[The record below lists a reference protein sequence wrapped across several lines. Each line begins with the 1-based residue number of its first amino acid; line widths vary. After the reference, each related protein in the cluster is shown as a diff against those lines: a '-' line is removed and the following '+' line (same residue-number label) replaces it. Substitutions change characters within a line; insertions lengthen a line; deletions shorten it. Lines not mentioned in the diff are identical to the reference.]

1 VPQWTPSQR
10 ELDDLDLITLG
21 AVPITGFTSPEGE
34 RGLPGLTL
42 TVPAAVAEEAVAEG
56 SLDLLDPE
64 GVPLARLTVTGTY
77 PVGGPAGGDAGGAA
91 APPGQVGLVGP
102 LSTLSSTVYGP
113 FRRYVA
119 PPQEGSGRVAVPVEA
134 PLTESDIA
142 GIRATSEAGR
152 PLLLVLIGA
161 GYPRGVSAPA
171 LVRASLA
178 AAADIPGADVVAVPL
193 ARRRPDGSA
202 AADDERLLDAVAAA
216 YADSTSRPS
225 YQGELPVAV
234 AAVVEQDRPPRER
247 RGVVVFFTGLSG
259 SGKSTI
265 ARALYD
271 TVLERGDRTVT
282 SLDGDVVRHH
292 LSKGLGFSREDRE
305 TNIRRIGW
313 VGAEISRHGGMAIC
327 SPIAPFDA
335 TRQEVRTMA
344 RDAGGG
350 FVLVHVAT
358 PLEECERRDRKG
370 LYARARAG
378 LIPDFTGISS
388 PYEAPADADV
398 AVDTTGRSVADCLDE
413 VLAVLIA
420 EGWLTRV

>member
-1 VPQWTPSQR
+1 MPQWTPSQR

-42 TVPAAVAEEAVAEG
+42 TVPVAVAEEAVAEG

-142 GIRATSEAGR
+142 DIRAASESGR

-216 YADSTSRPS
+216 YAEGTSRPS

-247 RGVVVFFTGLSG
+247 RGLVVFFTGLSG